1 MPCWHLF
8 QREGRQRIRGNE
20 VDDEHVQFEDPFDKG
35 VVCRS
40 CYQHSDSQEAEDT
53 EKHLMHGEELISEV
67 RGTCKRSPSKGSSSH
82 SHIGLRTKR
91 FMEHLELSTC
101 GMKHREIHESIMSH
115 IDRKTNLFGSWLK
128 AMESS
133 GQLRREPQAST
144 PLKFMGLPMPRVSA
158 VMSVLLA
165 PVMVCWNASI
175 CCRARTARFASCCS
189 CSWPIIVCKASIE
202 IHHNEHTT
210 QATDRHG
217 LRDHAN
223 APVQMFG
230 PLSQGARR
238 EVHTHTSISLFRQES
253 LINNT
258 KEKKCG
264 VTVWPSW
271 VPFRMPTHTA
281 SRKQLTQYVATK
293 TQRGTPNSISNGK
306 QKNSKKTM
314 RASFGDVRLPERPL
328 AFNKISNIFE
338 SLLVPSLAGA
348 QFQVLLQVLD
358 KEVDDDSGSKI
369 LWEGFSC
376 QYLVL
381 LTTLQHAGS
390 YSPRPVASWLPEC

>member
-238 EVHTHTSISLFRQES
+238 EVHTHIHQSLQTRKSDQQHEG
-253 LINNT
+253 
-258 KEKKCG
+258 KE
-264 VTVWPSW
+264 VWC
-271 VPFRMPTHTA
+271 H
-281 SRKQLTQYVATK
+281 
-293 TQRGTPNSISNGK
+293 
-306 QKNSKKTM
+306 
-314 RASFGDVRLPERPL
+314 
-328 AFNKISNIFE
+328 
-338 SLLVPSLAGA
+338 SLAILGSIQNA
-348 QFQVLLQVLD
+348 HAHSLTKATHSARCNKGTERNSQQHFKWQTKKLQENYASVLRRCTAAR
-358 KEVDDDSGSKI
+358 EA
-369 LWEGFSC
+369 SC
-376 QYLVL
+376 F
-381 LTTLQHAGS
+381 
-390 YSPRPVASWLPEC
+390 